1 MRHPVRVHA
10 RRLPIAEA
18 GVAIAA
24 LLSVVVLAGMMAA
37 PLMPVP
43 TLSPLP
49 TPAPPTPAPSD
60 ASIPV
65 PIGLYVARE
74 PISFGPCVAF
84 ELTIESYAVGDA
96 GHATVHHWERGMTG
110 CDTRSTD
117 VRTTEADVRAV
128 PSDDGGIAGYSLQFA
143 LPLPGGGVAINNEV
157 VILMPDGANAPLLQA
172 LEVSADANGGMVLD
186 LAAEVAPSLVPIP
199 SPAD

>member
-1 MRHPVRVHA
+1 M
-10 RRLPIAEA
+10 EA

-37 PLMPVP
+37 PLIPAP

-49 TPAPPTPAPSD
+49 TAPPPTPVPSH

-65 PIGLYVARE
+65 PIGLYLARE
-74 PISFGPCVAF
+74 PLSFGPCVAL
-84 ELTIESYAVGDA
+84 ELTIESYAVGDT

-117 VRTTEADVRAV
+117 VRTVEADVRAV
-128 PSDDGGIAGYSLQFA
+128 PSDDGGIGGYSLEFP
-143 LPLPGGGVAINNEV
+143 LPLPGGGTAIGTEIV
-157 VILMPDGANAPLLQA
+157 VLMPDVANAPLLQA
-172 LEVSADANGGMVLD
+172 LELSADANGGMVLD
-186 LAAEVAPSLVPIP
+186 LVGEVAPPLVPIP
-199 SPAD
+199 SPAG

>member
-1 MRHPVRVHA
+1 M
-10 RRLPIAEA
+10 EA
-18 GVAIAA
+18 GVAVAA
-24 LLSVVVLAGMMAA
+24 LLSVLVLAGMMAA
-37 PLMPVP
+37 PLIPTP

-49 TPAPPTPAPSD
+49 TAEPPTPAPSN

-65 PIGLYVARE
+65 PMGLYVARD
-74 PISFGPCVAF
+74 PLTFGPCIAL

-128 PSDDGGIAGYSLQFA
+128 PSDDGGIGGYSLEFSV
-143 LPLPGGGVAINNEV
+143 PLPGGGPAITTEVAV
-157 VILMPDGANAPLLQA
+157 LMPDTENAPVLQA

-186 LAAEVAPSLVPIP
+186 LVGEIAPSLDPIP
-199 SPAD
+199 TPAG

>member
-1 MRHPVRVHA
+1 MRVRG
-10 RRLPIAEA
+10 RRLPITEA

-24 LLSVVVLAGMMAA
+24 LASVVVLAGMMAA
-37 PLMPVP
+37 PLMPTA

-49 TPAPPTPAPSD
+49 TPQPPTPAPSD
-60 ASIPV
+60 GSIPV

-74 PISFGPCVAF
+74 PLSFGPCVAF

-110 CDTRSTD
+110 CDARSTD

-128 PSDDGGIAGYSLQFA
+128 PSDDGGIAGYSLQFP
-143 LPLPGGGVAINNEV
+143 LPLPGGGTAITTEV
-157 VILMPDGANAPLLQA
+157 VILMPDAANAPLLQA

-186 LAAEVAPSLVPIP
+186 LAAEVAPTLLPIP
-199 SPAD
+199 SPSD